1 MLAAVQCCTA
11 CLLVLGLSRGLLPV
25 LSESRHRR
33 QQRRCRVRTAS
44 CYTCLSAPSTQS
56 ISPSAQHYCE
66 QGYSTNC
73 AVALAQESAL
83 RAPPKNLRKI
93 SSKGQGKTSTQG
105 ATIEH
110 KIHTQMNRI
119 KIPEDTRREGPP
131 FPRIQGTS
139 SSNCH
144 GKILTLERRKGN
156 QLNKKETE
164 GGDGSRFRLVG
175 CLLSLFYPL

>member
-1 MLAAVQCCTA
+1 MLPRARA
-11 CLLVLGLSRGLLPV
+11 
-25 LSESRHRR
+25 
-33 QQRRCRVRTAS
+33 RTAS
-44 CYTCLSAPSTQS
+44 CCTCLSAPSTQS
-56 ISPSAQHYCE
+56 RSPSAQHYCE

-105 ATIEH
+105 GTIEH

-131 FPRIQGTS
+131 FPRIQGTR
-139 SSNCH
+139 SSNRH
-144 GKILTLERRKGN
+144 GKFLTLERRKGN
-156 QLNKKETE
+156 QKNKRKTE
-164 GGDGSRFRLVG
+164 GGDGSWSGERSWLSS
-175 CLLSLFYPL
+175 SLF